1 MQFEVESATVT
12 VGGVSLLHP
21 TSVSVSSGDALVVR
35 GPNGAGKS
43 TLLRL
48 LAGIHR
54 PTAGA
59 VRFNGNEVDERDRA
73 FRREVTSMI
82 GLPPMAPDL
91 TLRDHIELV
100 ASTWF
105 ASLGECRTLAEELL
119 TEFGLTAL
127 SQRFPHELSSGQT
140 QLFGLA
146 IVLARPYSFVLLD
159 EPEQRLDGRHLQA
172 VGAALRRRTD
182 DGAGLVVATHSEEL
196 ASMLGGTVLRLG
208 GEA

>member
-1 MQFEVESATVT
+1 MQFDVESATVA
-12 VGGVSLLHP
+12 VGGVSLLRA
-21 TSVSVSSGDALVVR
+21 TSVSVSSGEALVVR

-54 PTAGA
+54 PTDGT
-59 VRFNGNEVDERDRA
+59 VRFNGREVDERDRV
-73 FRREVTSMI
+73 FRREVASMI

-105 ASLGECRTLAEELL
+105 VSLGECRALAESLL
-119 TEFGLTAL
+119 AEFGLTAL

-146 IVLARPYSFVLLD
+146 MVLARPYSFALLD
-159 EPEQRLDGRHLQA
+159 EPEQRLDGHHLQA

-182 DGAGLVVATHSEEL
+182 SGVGLVVATHSDEL
-196 ASMLGGTVLRLG
+196 ASTIGGTIHHLG